1 MEGYGFV
8 HAYCYWSLNLLM
20 GGATLVV
27 AAAWTRGQEQEGGC
41 CAQAVLGWGAAAP
54 GWGPYAPEG
63 LFLGMW
69 CAPQ

>member
-1 MEGYGFV
+1 
-8 HAYCYWSLNLLM
+8 M